1 MAEAETFAFSADINQ
16 LLSLIINTLR
26 REPAAREPAQSRA
39 RALETRRA
47 GEAIS
52 SARRGF

>member
-16 LLSLIINTLR
+16 LLSLIINTVR

-52 SARRGF
+52 SAQRGF

>member
-16 LLSLIINTLR
+16 LLSLIINTVR

-39 RALETRRA
+39 CALETRRA

>member
-16 LLSLIINTLR
+16 LLSLIINTVR
-26 REPAAREPAQSRA
+26 REPAAREPAQMRA
-39 RALETRRA
+39 RALDPRRA

>member
-16 LLSLIINTLR
+16 LLSLIINTVR
-26 REPAAREPAQSRA
+26 REPAAREPAR
-39 RALETRRA
+39 RALETRRT